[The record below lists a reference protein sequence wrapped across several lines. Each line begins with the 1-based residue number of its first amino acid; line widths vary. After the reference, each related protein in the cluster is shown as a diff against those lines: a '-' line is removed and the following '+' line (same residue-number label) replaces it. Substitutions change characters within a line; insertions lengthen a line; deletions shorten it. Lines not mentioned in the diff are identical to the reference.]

1 MFVQPALFHLKLS
14 FFMILTLIGLGNPGI
29 AYQRTRHNIGFLV
42 IDEIAKRYGL
52 ELRLKPAMEAEL
64 AEGTLD
70 QLSVRLCK
78 PHTFMNAT
86 GRSIQKI
93 RKKKALS
100 EHDMLVI
107 YDDADLPFGDVR
119 FKAGGS
125 SAGHRGIQSIL
136 DQFPNGTSI
145 PRIRIGIGRPAHP
158 DIGLEDFVLQKWTQ
172 KEEKAL
178 PEIIDRVITMITKEY
193 A

>member
-1 MFVQPALFHLKLS
+1 
-14 FFMILTLIGLGNPGI
+14 MILTLIGLGNPGI
-29 AYQRTRHNIGFLV
+29 VYQHTRHNIGFFV

-52 ELRLKPAMEAEL
+52 KLRLKPAMEAEL
-64 AEGTLD
+64 AEGALE

-86 GRSIQKI
+86 GRAIQKI
-93 RKKKALS
+93 RRKKALS
-100 EHDMLVI
+100 EQDLLVI

-136 DQFPNGTSI
+136 DQFPNGTNI
-145 PRIRIGIGRPAHP
+145 PRIRIGIGRPNHP

-172 KEEKAL
+172 KEEEAL
-178 PEIIDRVITMITKEY
+178 PAIIDQVIATITKMY